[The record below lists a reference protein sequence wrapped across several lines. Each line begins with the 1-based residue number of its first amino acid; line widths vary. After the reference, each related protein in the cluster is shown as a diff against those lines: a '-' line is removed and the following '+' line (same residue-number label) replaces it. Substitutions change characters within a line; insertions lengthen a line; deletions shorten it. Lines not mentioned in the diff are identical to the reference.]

1 VDIAE
6 LGFRIDSSQT
16 VKATKSLDG
25 LTAAAGRT
33 EAAAGRTAKAMTA
46 TEASAAR
53 MARSVDS
60 ATSFVKRLAGA
71 LLTIQAVR
79 QVGQLAD
86 AYTNLTSKIRNVT
99 DSEAALVRVRA
110 QVYDIAQRTRQ
121 EYATTGELYTRLTRS
136 TEALGL
142 SEEKRLRITETL
154 NKMLIINGATT
165 AEASSAITQLTQ
177 GLAAGALRGQEF
189 NSISEAS
196 PAILEAIAKFTGRAR
211 TELRG
216 LAADG
221 FISAEVL
228 ADSLAAAA
236 EETDR
241 QFANMTV
248 TIGGAMTT
256 LENAFLNFIGGAD
269 QSSEASRALA
279 EMIQSVA
286 QALDLVAPHVN
297 SLVALWRSQATE
309 QQNVS
314 TTAQDVAHG
323 MKVVVTG
330 LVIAKNG
337 VDALIASLKLAGS
350 IIANWGSSTAQTFA
364 NVGDLISKTAER
376 FKGGIGTND
385 GLLDDFFAKQKAI
398 VTGFTEES
406 GADFKS
412 FQDTLTQSVT
422 DVADAFEFLNNPLKQ
437 TELIAADTEKG
448 LRTLGVTTVMTA
460 EAAEKLA
467 KTEKQMAD
475 LLGRLRGATD
485 PVAKAWEDYEK
496 AKRDAWAI
504 GKSLIAQGKS
514 EAEVMRLV
522 AQATGLAA
530 DNRDREIDAIMA
542 QQGAAA
548 ALLSTM
554 EREAEI
560 AGMSAD
566 ARELATAQMRA
577 EEDMLRAINAA
588 NEKGAKIDKKRTD
601 ELVKQARAFA
611 ADTIAADKLQQ
622 VLSEFN
628 DTPMDRLRK
637 EIERVGAALR
647 EATDP
652 EVIAQLQNSMD
663 GLNGQMISF
672 ATDAIGAGISSLQ
685 SMASEGSKAYKALA
699 VAQAA
704 NNVAAAIGAIL
715 EQGKGDP
722 YTAFARMAAMAAAVA
737 GLVGSIGSFSAS
749 GPSASSAQSRQETQ
763 GRGTVLGAAQAQ
775 SESIA
780 NAMEITADATSEL
793 VGINRGMLR
802 ALQSMQAGIGAASGS
817 IARTGFADLSLDS
830 AMGPLLDRAGN
841 TIAGRIFGAIFGGD
855 QDLIDQGLLIGG
867 GSFGNVSRDPR
878 ASSFQTIETDGGW
891 FGSDDIDDELE
902 ALGEQATTQIR
913 LILESIGDAVA
924 EGARALGLDME
935 EVNAAIAAF
944 EIEEIRISTMD
955 LTGEEAQ
962 RELEAVFSTIFDGL
976 AGHVVPFI
984 AQFQRVGEG
993 LGETLV
999 RVATSVQVA
1008 QEGIYQLGLT
1018 VDTLDPERMAQM
1030 SVALVEAAGGIEEF
1044 ISGMQSFVANFAP
1057 ASHQFA
1063 IAQDS
1068 LTRAL
1073 AEVGLVVPETRTGM
1087 WELMQSLDATTASGQ
1102 QQIAT
1107 LLRLAGVADSYY
1119 SLLED
1124 GADSAAEAAR
1134 ALADAAA
1141 AAAEEATAALAIL
1154 LGVANDR
1161 AYSNMT
1167 TAQRAIADVNS
1178 RFSDLRV
1185 QLNATNPT
1193 LAEAAELERARTQ
1206 AIEDAT
1212 AALRAQGQEL
1222 VDELLFEES
1231 LVGLTEVQTAI
1242 VNINREFDGYVDT
1255 LIDLGFAE
1263 DSAEVATI
1271 NRIRAARLLRA
1282 EEDAVAETTRGLTVS
1297 FSDMRDSMVAIIQD
1311 LRAQFEHLM
1320 DPGFRNWIEGLTGI
1334 SPSPQ
1339 SDMVTRA
1346 GTISTVQQG
1355 YAGAIS
1361 SIGMQIA
1368 AAQSQLAALGSI
1380 SVGPERALLK
1390 SRIEMLRAMLLD
1402 VTGTMSEAI
1411 DYVND
1416 LFDQQIGDL
1425 LATLREEFGTEDE
1438 IGKINARFD
1447 KLIEQATAWGA
1458 SVEQL
1463 AEIEQ
1468 FRMMAL
1474 MLAQEDMYESQLAQI
1489 RHLQGFLD
1497 GMLLSPD
1504 SPLSATERTEEAWAQ
1519 FQAAVEA
1526 GNVEEATRLAD
1537 VYLQLLRDSQAS
1549 GDDFNSQFWA
1559 VRDILTAMRDGV
1571 VQAITDDATE
1581 QYLADIAAGGV
1592 MQLNALDRLNATMES
1607 IRVALGGE
1615 PGGTIISDPQP
1626 WIDTAAQG
1634 YAGSAT
1640 TDGSPAMAAEFA
1652 LLREE
1657 LAAIKEAV
1665 RGGADKVATTVE
1677 KTGERS
1683 DRTNEISRARHA
1695 QPTGRS
1701 VRG

>member
-1 VDIAE
+1 MAEIAE
-6 LGFRIDSSQT
+6 LGLRIDSTQT
-16 VKATKSLDG
+16 VKATKLLDG

-33 EAAAGRTAKAMTA
+33 EQAAGRTARAMTA
-46 TEASAAR
+46 TEAAAER

-71 LLTIQAVR
+71 LLTIQAAR
-79 QVGQLAD
+79 QVAQLAD

-99 DSEAALVRVRA
+99 SSEAELARVRA
-110 QVYDIAQRTRQ
+110 QIYDISQRTRQ
-121 EYATTGELYTRLTRS
+121 SFEATTELYTRMTRA
-136 TEALGL
+136 TENLGL
-142 SEEKRLRITETL
+142 SEAERLRITETL
-154 NKMLIINGATT
+154 NKAMIVGGGTTQETT
-165 AEASSAITQLTQ
+165 AAIVQITQ
-177 GLAAGALRGQEF
+177 ALSLGKFQMQEF
-189 NSISEAS
+189 NSVGEQA
-196 PAILEAIAKFTGRAR
+196 PAIMTMLMNTLGKTRG
-211 TELRG
+211 ELRQMVTDG
-216 LAADG
+216 ELTADMFIDVLAKNAEAADAG
-221 FISAEVL
+221 
-228 ADSLAAAA
+228 
-236 EETDR
+236 
-241 QFANMTV
+241 FANMAV
-248 TIGGAMTT
+248 TIDGAMTT
-256 LENAFLNFIGGAD
+256 LRNAFMNFIGGAD

-279 EMIQSVA
+279 EMIQAVA
-286 QALDLVAPHVN
+286 TSLDLVAPHVN
-297 SLVALWRSQATE
+297 ELIGLWRSQTTE
-309 QQNVS
+309 QQNVAS
-314 TTAQDVAHG
+314 TAQDIAHG
-323 MKVVVTG
+323 MKVAVTG
-330 LVIAKNG
+330 LILAKNG
-337 VDALIASLKLAGS
+337 VEAFITALELLGQIAFATVRAVTQSFQGLMTLIPQIAARLANPFAAFSDGDLFGS
-350 IIANWGSSTAQTFA
+350 MLSMQEKIIADFVATTSAA
-364 NVGDLISKTAER
+364 
-376 FKGGIGTND
+376 IGT
-385 GLLDDFFAKQKAI
+385 A
-398 VTGFTEES
+398 TTEWDS
-406 GADFKS
+406 D
-412 FQDTLTQSVT
+412 VR

-437 TELIAADTEKG
+437 TALIAADTAKG
-448 LRTLGVTTVMTA
+448 VRTLATTTGMTA
-460 EAAEKLA
+460 EEAAKLA

-475 LLGRLRGATD
+475 LLGRLRGEID
-485 PVAKAWEDYEK
+485 PVTKAHEDYAK
-496 AKRDAWAI
+496 AKRDAMAI

-522 AQATGLAA
+522 AEANRLAA

-542 QQGAAA
+542 QQGAAD
-548 ALLSTM
+548 ALLATM

-566 ARELATAQMRA
+566 ARELAVAQMRA
-577 EEDMLRAINAA
+577 EEDMLRAINAV
-588 NEKGAKIDKKRTD
+588 NEKGVKIDKKRTD

-611 ADTIAADKLQQ
+611 ADTVAADKLASAMSQFET
-622 VLSEFN
+622 VEF
-628 DTPMDRLRK
+628 DGLLGKIDL
-637 EIERVGAALR
+637 LR
-647 EATDP
+647 EALENAFDP
-652 EVIAQLQNSMD
+652 EAVERLKTQIQIDTLGSFQALLGAVQTFTKEGSDGFKAIEKGMAALSLIQDIIALRAAVIAVLTQ
-663 GLNGQMISF
+663 G
-672 ATDAIGAGISSLQ
+672 
-685 SMASEGSKAYKALA
+685 EG
-699 VAQAA
+699 
-704 NNVAAAIGAIL
+704 
-715 EQGKGDP
+715 EP
-722 YTAFARMAAMAAAVA
+722 YSAWARMAAMAAAVA
-737 GLVGSIGSFSAS
+737 PILASIGQTMSSFGGGS
-749 GPSASSAQSRQETQ
+749 GGGSSGAEARQATQ
-763 GRGTVLGAAQAQ
+763 GRGTVLGDAQAQ

-817 IARTGFADLSLDS
+817 LARTGFADLSLDS
-830 AMGPLLDRAGN
+830 ATGPLLDRGGN
-841 TIAGRIFGAIFGGD
+841 TIAGRVFGSIFGGD
-855 QDLIDQGLLIGG
+855 QDLIDQGLLIRG
-867 GSFGNVSRDPR
+867 GSFGSVSRNPS

-902 ALGEQATTQIR
+902 ALGDQATTQIR
-913 LILESIGDAVA
+913 LILGSIGDAVR

-935 EVNAAIAAF
+935 EVNAAIEAF
-944 EIEEIRISTMD
+944 RIEEIRISTMD

-1018 VDTLDPERMAQM
+1018 VATLDPERMAQM

-1044 ISGMQSFVANFAP
+1044 ISGMQSFVQNFAP
-1057 ASHQFA
+1057 ESHQFA

-1087 WELMQSLDATTASGQ
+1087 WDLMQSLDATTESGRA
-1102 QQIAT
+1102 QIAT
-1107 LLRLAGVADSYY
+1107 LLRLSGVADSYY
-1119 SLLED
+1119 DMLED
-1124 GADSAAEAAR
+1124 GADAAAEAAR
-1134 ALADAAA
+1134 ELADAAA
-1141 AAAEEATAALAIL
+1141 EAAEQATTAIAIL

-1193 LAEAAELERARTQ
+1193 LEEAAELERARTQ
-1206 AIEDAT
+1206 ALEDAT

-1222 VDELLFEES
+1222 VGELLFEES
-1231 LVGLTEVQTAI
+1231 LVGLTEVQAAI
-1242 VNINREFDGYVDT
+1242 ANINREFDGYVDT
-1255 LIDLGFAE
+1255 LIDIGFAE
-1263 DSAEVATI
+1263 DSAEVATV
-1271 NRIRAARLLRA
+1271 NRIRAARILRA
-1282 EEDAVAETTRGLTVS
+1282 EEDAVAESTRALADV
-1297 FSDMRDSMVAIIQD
+1297 MDSMFSIIQD
-1311 LRAQFEHLM
+1311 LRTQFEHLV

-1334 SPSPQ
+1334 SPQ
-1339 SDMVTRA
+1339 SDMVTRS

-1355 YAGAIS
+1355 YAGAIA

-1368 AAQSQLAALGSI
+1368 AAQAQLDALGSI

-1474 MLAQEDMYESQLAQI
+1474 MRAQEDMYESQLAQI

-1537 VYLQLLRDSQAS
+1537 VYLQLLRESQAS
-1549 GDDFNSQFWA
+1549 GEDFNSQFYA
-1559 VRDILTAMRDGV
+1559 VRDILTAMRDGLV
-1571 VQAITDDATE
+1571 ESITDSATE
-1581 QYLADIAAGGV
+1581 QYLADIAAGGA

-1615 PGGTIISDPQP
+1615 PGGTIISDPLP
-1626 WIDTAAQG
+1626 WFDTANAYAMSAQAEG
-1634 YAGSAT
+1634 GST
-1640 TDGSPAMAAEFA
+1640 MAAELA
-1652 LLREE
+1652 MMREE

-1665 RGGADKVATTVE
+1665 RAGSEKVASTVD

-1683 DRTNEISRARHA
+1683 DRINDNSRARHA

-1701 VRG
+1701 QR